1 VIDNNTSNVF
11 AAFEILI
18 DAIEAEID
26 LIDNVVT
33 SAMKKRDHDGAHEAI
48 VRATQITAYRDKI
61 VSLRKDWQTFEGRR
75 ESETVEEVIPL
86 KERNYEPEL
95 VTGTKPTTVSIFG
108 QSLVVNSWS
117 DVFVQTMNTIVD
129 LRPEKF
135 GQIMQRLPRI
145 VGLDGKK
152 FKRAKK
158 LKNGIFIEVNLSA
171 LYTVRYCSQ
180 VLKMVE
186 LSAKDSVVV
195 TAQRKNDGKTLR
207 IALLPSSL
215 KIQS

>member
-1 VIDNNTSNVF
+1 MIENNTSNVF
-11 AAFEILI
+11 AAFKILI
-18 DAIEAEID
+18 EEIGTEID
-26 LIDNVVT
+26 LVTNVGRIAWER
-33 SAMKKRDHDGAHEAI
+33 SDYGRANEAGE
-48 VRATQITAYRDKI
+48 RAILVTAYRDRV
-61 VSLRKDWQTFEGRR
+61 VSLRNEWEALPGAQEGKTG
-75 ESETVEEVIPL
+75 EKIIPL
-86 KERNYEPEL
+86 KAHNYEPEE
-95 VTGTKPTTVSIFG
+95 VTGTKPTAVSILG
-108 QSLVVNSWS
+108 QSFPVSSWS

-135 GQIMQRLPRI
+135 GQIMQQLPRI

-158 LKNGIFIEVNLSA
+158 LKNGKFIEVNLSA

-195 TAQRKNDGKTLR
+195 TAQRKNGQT
-207 IALLPSSL
+207 L
-215 KIQS
+215 KISIPESH